1 MKLWRVF
8 LGASLQR
15 RLFVTFGMTIFLTVC
30 AVGITMHVT
39 QPEGYNIS
47 DRYRQMERFASSRFA
62 RVWEDPFER
71 KELARGLSESFGV
84 NLVLR
89 DQSGQVVDRLGD
101 SCEHLIFSINVTD
114 DHGHKLGTV
123 ESCPPEGHRRKLTS
137 FLLALAAAAL
147 TLWMGSGAIARK
159 IARPLAELASVA
171 RDLGHGK
178 LKRRARLRRHDPGEF
193 GALAQSINEMA
204 GRIAKQLEDQRE
216 LLAAVS
222 HEIRTPLARL
232 RVLIDLLED
241 SNCDA
246 ELTSQLEREI
256 VEIDQLTEDLL
267 ASSRLDFQAL
277 NRTHLDGAELARRA
291 IERCNLSEDV
301 LELPAPDAL
310 AKRDLELVGDATL
323 IGRALANLITNA
335 QCHAGAIE
343 RLVVS
348 AADDHLTFS
357 VVDRGPGFSE
367 DALKRAFERF
377 YQGQPPRHKS
387 GSSLG
392 LGLAL
397 VQRIARAHG
406 GDAFAR
412 NRPEGGAEVGFSVR
426 RTS

>member
-1 MKLWRVF
+1 MSFWRP
-8 LGASLQR
+8 LHGASLQR
-15 RLFVTFGMTIFLTVC
+15 RLFVAFGMTIFLTVC
-30 AVGITMHVT
+30 AVGLTMHLT
-39 QPEGYNIS
+39 QPEGYNMHE
-47 DRYRQMERFASSRFA
+47 RYKQMERFAGSRFA
-62 RVWEDPFER
+62 KVWEDPFER
-71 KELARGLSESFGV
+71 NELARGLSESFGV

-89 DQSGQVVDRLGD
+89 DDSGQVLDRLGD
-101 SCEHLIFSINVTD
+101 SCEHMIFSINVTD
-114 DHGHKLGTV
+114 QQGHKLGTV

-159 IARPLAELASVA
+159 IARPLAELAGVA

-178 LKRRARLRRHDPGEF
+178 LQRRARLRRHDPGEF
-193 GALAQSINEMA
+193 GELAYSINEMA
-204 GRIAKQLEDQRE
+204 ERIAKQLDDQRE

-241 SNCDA
+241 SACDP
-246 ELTSQLEREI
+246 ELTAQLEREI

-277 NRTHLDGAELARRA
+277 NRTQLDGAELAQRA
-291 IERCNLSEDV
+291 IERCNLSPEL
-301 LELPAPDAL
+301 LELPLDPDAT
-310 AKRDLELVGDATL
+310 ANLEIVGDATL

-335 QCHAGAIE
+335 ECHGGSVE
-343 RLVVS
+343 RLLVRSSGDQV
-348 AADDHLTFS
+348 TFS
-357 VVDRGPGFSE
+357 VIDSGPGFSE
-367 DALKRAFERF
+367 DALQRAFERF

-397 VQRIARAHG
+397 VRRIARAHG

-426 RTS
+426 RAT